1 MKLKVG
7 EMYILLAEDDVR
19 LGKMVVHMLK
29 KENHVVDWVQNGE
42 DAYYFAKQ
50 TDYDLLILDWMMP
63 IQEGTEVCRTLRNEG
78 FSGAILMLT
87 ARDALEDRV
96 TGLDLGAD
104 DYIVKPFEFS
114 ELFARIRALSRRA
127 TKPFQTEEL
136 SIGNLTLNLNGHSI
150 KRGEKRIQLTNRE
163 FQLMEL
169 FMRNPNQILPRE
181 LIIERIWGLDADIT
195 SNNIDSFIRLLR
207 KKLGDDGTLIQNI
220 RGVGYKLSDERQ
232 NV

>member
-1 MKLKVG
+1 
-7 EMYILLAEDDVR
+7 MYILLAEDDVR

-150 KRGEKRIQLTNRE
+150 KRGEKSIQLTNRE

-207 KKLGDDGTLIQNI
+207 KKLWDDGTLIQNI

>member
-1 MKLKVG
+1 
-7 EMYILLAEDDVR
+7 MYILLAEDDVR

-181 LIIERIWGLDADIT
+181 LIIERI
-195 SNNIDSFIRLLR
+195 
-207 KKLGDDGTLIQNI
+207 
-220 RGVGYKLSDERQ
+220 
-232 NV
+232 

>member
-1 MKLKVG
+1 
-7 EMYILLAEDDVR
+7 MYILLAEDDVR

>member
-1 MKLKVG
+1 MKLEVG

>member
-1 MKLKVG
+1 
-7 EMYILLAEDDVR
+7 MYILLAEDDMR
-19 LGKMVVHMLK
+19 LGKLIVHMLK
-29 KENHVVDWVQNGE
+29 KENHTVDWVQNGE

-50 TDYDLLILDWMMP
+50 ASYDLLILDWMMP
-63 IQEGTEVCRTLRNEG
+63 IKEGTEVCKTLRKEG
-78 FSGAILMLT
+78 FNGAILMLT

-96 TGLDLGAD
+96 KGLDLGAD

-114 ELFARIRALSRRA
+114 ELLARIRALARRA
-127 TKPFQTEEL
+127 TKPFQTEKL
-136 SIGNLTLNLNGHSI
+136 SLGDLSLHLSEYSI
-150 KRGEKRIQLTNRE
+150 KKGGKKISLTNRE

-181 LIIERIWGLDADIT
+181 LIIERIWGLDANIT